1 MSRSTPEKIG
11 ASLNDIEK
19 DISDMT
25 ALIAELDSVKSR
37 IMQALAR
44 SLDRFEDV
52 PIERLRKIRPM
63 IEAVQSHRDRLID
76 SSQKIE
82 DFSEKANDM
91 KHSIEDLRKY
101 YDDQYMA
108 SVNARANKDR

>member
-11 ASLNDIEK
+11 ASLDDIEK
-19 DISDMT
+19 DISDIT
-25 ALIAELDSVKSR
+25 SLIVELDSVKSR
-37 IMQALAR
+37 IIQSLAM

-82 DFSEKANDM
+82 DFSEKTNDL
-91 KHSIEDLRKY
+91 KRSIEELRKY
-101 YDDQYMA
+101 YDDQYMT
-108 SVNARANKDR
+108 SVNARVNRDR

>member
-19 DISDMT
+19 DISDIT
-25 ALIAELDSVKSR
+25 ALIEELDSVKSR
-37 IMQALAR
+37 IMQSLAR

-52 PIERLRKIRPM
+52 PIERLRKIRPL
-63 IEAVQSHRDRLID
+63 IEAVQSYRDRLIG

-101 YDDQYMA
+101 YDDQYMS
-108 SVNARANKDR
+108 SVNARANRDR

>member
-1 MSRSTPEKIG
+1 MSRSTPEKINR
-11 ASLNDIEK
+11 SLNDIEK
-19 DISDMT
+19 DISDIT

-37 IMQALAR
+37 IMQSLAR

-82 DFSEKANDM
+82 DFSEKTNDM

-101 YDDQYMA
+101 YDDQYMT
-108 SVNARANKDR
+108 SVNARANRDR

>member
-19 DISDMT
+19 DISDIVS
-25 ALIAELDSVKSR
+25 LITELDSVKSR
-37 IMQALAR
+37 IMQALAK

-82 DFSEKANDM
+82 DFSEKTNDL
-91 KHSIEDLRKY
+91 KRSIEELRKY
-101 YDDQYMA
+101 YDDQYMT
-108 SVNARANKDR
+108 SVNARVNRDR

>member
-1 MSRSTPEKIG
+1 MSKTTPEKIG
-11 ASLNDIEK
+11 ASLDDIEK
-19 DISDMT
+19 DVSEISS
-25 ALIAELDSVKSR
+25 LIAELDSVKSK
-37 IMQALAR
+37 IMNTLAR

-101 YDDQYMA
+101 YDDQYMT
-108 SVNARANKDR
+108 SVNARANRDR